1 MKTKIKRHSS
11 SALSILLTVC
21 MLISCMTV
29 GLIATDAAKVTDSG
43 TVGAKA
49 YSEVGATADDDS
61 VGDLPST
68 LYFIPNTGWYNNG
81 NVVMKA
87 NFNKDGGSNWNAVQ
101 MTLVDASLR
110 LYYVTVPSSPEANMV
125 QFLRGRTGEW
135 SQWDYSKN
143 LTIPTDGKNLLILDS
158 GWSTI
163 GGTWT
168 TYDPSNTYTININ
181 SGANGTVSAPS
192 LATKDLTVTLNVT
205 PDSGYVLS
213 SLSVKDAS

>member
-1 MKTKIKRHSS
+1 MKTKIKRHSR

-61 VGDLPST
+61 VGAIDKSEVGATADDDSVGDLPST

-87 NFNKDGGSNWNAVQ
+87 NFNKDGNSNWNAVQ

-110 LYYVTVPSSPEANMV
+110 LYSVTVPSSPEANKV
-125 QFLRGRTGEW
+125 QFLRGSTGEW
-135 SQWDYSKN
+135 NQWDYSNN
-143 LTIPTDGKNLLILDS
+143 LT
-158 GWSTI
+158 
-163 GGTWT
+163 
-168 TYDPSNTYTININ
+168 
-181 SGANGTVSAPS
+181 S
-192 LATKDLTVTLNVT
+192 LNWKTLKEYIYMRLMRTKT
-205 PDSGYVLS
+205 
-213 SLSVKDAS
+213 AR